1 LESLPS
7 PGVIFLSEM
16 RLASAVQ
23 PIGPEVLGRLVSEHL
38 PALTLYARQ
47 WCDAPED
54 VVQDA
59 FLKLATQR
67 IMPDRPVAWLFTV
80 VRNRAISVRRS
91 AQRRTHHETAAA
103 EQRRGWFVPSE
114 GMGLDAAAAAAAL
127 RDLPLEQREA
137 IIAHLWGGLTF
148 EEIGPLLGC
157 STSSAHRAYAAGLEV
172 LRERL
177 GQRCPNEMP
186 ATLPVWNKDSET

>member
-1 LESLPS
+1 MVRPARRHLDV
-7 PGVIFLSEM
+7 GSEANE
-16 RLASAVQ
+16 RLGGALQA
-23 PIGPEVLGRLVSEHL
+23 IGPEILGQLVSEHL

-59 FLKLATQR
+59 FLKLAAQR
-67 IMPDRPVAWLFTV
+67 RLPERPIAWLFTV

-91 AQRRTHHETAAA
+91 AMRRTQHETAAA
-103 EQRRGWFVPSE
+103 EQRRSWFVPSE
-114 GMGLDAAAAAAAL
+114 GLGLDAAAAAAAL
-127 RDLPLEQREA
+127 RELPLEQREA

-157 STSSAHRAYAAGLEV
+157 STSSAHRAYAAGLTM
-172 LRERL
+172 LKERL
-177 GQRCPNEMP
+177 GETCPQK
-186 ATLPVWNKDSET
+186 AQTR